1 MAGTRNLVAVRD
13 ADDAAEAHTTGSL
26 FRFFEKDS

>member
-1 MAGTRNLVAVRD
+1 MAGTRNLVAGRD
-13 ADDAAEAHTTGSL
+13 ADDAAETHTGSL